1 MLGSPLPSNFDMDR
15 VGKRQYELRCMYGWD
30 GVYGF
35 GVEDMGEGGAE
46 RYWWGRGYSI
56 FFQMTG

>member
-15 VGKRQYELRCMYGWD
+15 VGKMQYELRCMYGWD

-46 RYWWGRGYSI
+46 RY
-56 FFQMTG
+56 

>member
-1 MLGSPLPSNFDMDR
+1 MGGM
-15 VGKRQYELRCMYGWD
+15 GYI
-30 GVYGF
+30 GF
-35 GVEDMGEGGAE
+35 GVEDMGEGSGE